1 MLKQKNI
8 VVLCGLL
15 ALLSCNCCNTEFDEL
30 NPQPFS
36 SAEEYVIT
44 AIHQWLDVR
53 IDETNWDGFSSSSAS
68 WRFATSFADLYI
80 SLDYLGNFQR
90 KINDIKSS
98 EQYQVDS
105 EDRLFF
111 VVKQALSSFVYEE

>member
-1 MLKQKNI
+1 MLKQKNLI
-8 VVLCGLL
+8 VIFGLL
-15 ALLSCNCCNTEFDEL
+15 ALISCNCCNTEFDEQ

-36 SAEEYVIT
+36 SAEEYIIT

-53 IDETNWDGFSSSSAS
+53 IDDTNWAGFSSSTSS
-68 WRFATSFADLYI
+68 WRQATSFADLYI
-80 SLDYLGNFQR
+80 SLSYLGNFQR

-111 VVKQALSSFVYEE
+111 VVKQALSSFTYEE